1 MPLHP
6 AAVSLSLS
14 LLLSAVP
21 AHARPAPASHH
32 PSRHH
37 GAGAASELLSADD
50 LNAMVLSILG
60 GQPQPA
66 LSGSEARRQR
76 MQAVWARLRGLLG
89 GGNP

>member
-6 AAVSLSLS
+6 AAVALSL

-21 AHARPAPASHH
+21 AHARPTPAPHT
-32 PSRHH
+32 SRHH
-37 GAGAASELLSADD
+37 GAEISELLSADD

-66 LSGSEARRQR
+66 LSGSEARQQR
-76 MQAVWARLRGLLG
+76 VQAAWENLHSLLNG
-89 GGNP
+89 QS